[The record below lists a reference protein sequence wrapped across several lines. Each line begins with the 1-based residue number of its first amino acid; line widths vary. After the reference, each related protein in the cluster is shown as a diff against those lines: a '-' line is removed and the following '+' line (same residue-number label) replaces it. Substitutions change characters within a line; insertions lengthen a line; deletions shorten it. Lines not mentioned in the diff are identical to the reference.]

1 MYVLFICSSRHNVIK
16 KDFKLLNFK
25 IDYIYHK
32 NNLIQFIQL
41 LKTINKKYDI
51 IIVDGYR
58 YGLLISILYCKFKKI
73 PLILRLRGSIWNEI
87 KVTKENI
94 KTIFNKIIV
103 KFVDNL
109 INNVQIIIS
118 VSHFLKKEII
128 CFTKYDPKN
137 IIVIYPSVDPHE
149 FKLNNKKDINKLNT
163 LITITNFN
171 YIKKVKPLL
180 DYRKLLKKLI
190 HKYNIKIYILGDG
203 VYLDYIKK
211 IYEKEE
217 INVIFT
223 GYVNNVKDYLA
234 KANIYFHLSKLD
246 TFGVSIVEAQL
257 MELPVVAL
265 SYGGVPEI
273 ISDGLTGF
281 LINNKIDFE
290 KKIIYLITNPK
301 SRNIMGKQGRN
312 RCLELFSPEKTSK
325 QFYDIIN
332 KIIGRDI

>member
-1 MYVLFICSSRHNVIK
+1 M
-16 KDFKLLNFK
+16 
-25 IDYIYHK
+25 
-32 NNLIQFIQL
+32 QL
-41 LKTINKKYDI
+41 LRLIKTIDNNYNV
-51 IIVDGYR
+51 IIVDGHR
-58 YGLLISILYCKFKKI
+58 YGLLISILYSKFKKI
-73 PLILRLRGSIWNEI
+73 PLILRLRGNIWREI
-87 KVTKENI
+87 NVNKANIENI
-94 KTIFNKIIV
+94 FDKIIV
-103 KFVDNL
+103 KFVDKL
-109 INNVQIIIS
+109 INNVLIIIS

-137 IIVIYPSVDPHE
+137 ILVIYPSVDPYK
-149 FKLNNKKDINKLNT
+149 FKPNNKKEINKLNT
-163 LITITNFN
+163 LITVTNFN
-171 YIKKVKPLL
+171 YIKKIEPLIGF
-180 DYRKLLKKLI
+180 RKIFNKLI
-190 HKYNIKIYILGDG
+190 HKYNIKIYILGG
-203 VYLDYIKK
+203 GKYLDYIKK
-211 IYEKEE
+211 IYERDK

-223 GYVNNVKDYLA
+223 GHVNNVKDYLA
-234 KANIYFHLSKLD
+234 KANIFFHLSKLD

-325 QFYDIIN
+325 QYYDIIN
-332 KIIGRDI
+332 KITGWDI